1 MRAMNPRRAR
11 SANSPNEDD
20 DSETQRAACPPLVT
34 GALSAI
40 YSGDPFARGMEE
52 DVTAAGRA
60 LEIATVGLGQAGG
73 NLAAEF
79 ARRGYR
85 ALAFNTAASDLST
98 LSASGLSLPE
108 DKRVYIGVDGH
119 DGAGSDV
126 GYARQCVNT
135 HAAKIRERVAEHAV
149 GADIVLLTC
158 GLGGGTGSAAAELVR
173 ALAELSL
180 PMMVLATLPSG
191 HESGIAKVNAV
202 RAVNELVKENLL
214 GWIFVDNARLA
225 ETHGSVSL
233 DRYYA
238 EVNKVVAEPLD
249 AFNHLN
255 ERRGVVPI
263 RTMDSEDL
271 RALLLSNGVLNFG
284 LKQMAKLTTETVIE
298 AVRES
303 VQFSTIM
310 PQGFNLETVSSLGLV
325 LEAPD
330 AILASTPFSFFEQL
344 SEQLKDETG
353 GAAVHLGVYRDNDSE
368 KATIRLVC
376 ASQALPEGVREMVT
390 AARREGA
397 QLRDKMQQTLTGLDL
412 GDIEEYELLRTSPG
426 ILRRPRITEQPPSGT
441 SRKPAFRPS
450 APPQA
455 ERSAQA
461 AAAAA
466 SPPATQALPSI
477 PSITSVQTASP
488 TATPQTSIT
497 PPGASLAADRETY
510 DQMVRDYKSASSE
523 DIRKKVVDRL
533 ESDRRSE
540 NSLVRYYAVRAMTKL
555 DPSLFEDALQAAA
568 QDEDATVRAIAA
580 KALQQRA

>member
-1 MRAMNPRRAR
+1 
-11 SANSPNEDD
+11 
-20 DSETQRAACPPLVT
+20 
-34 GALSAI
+34 
-40 YSGDPFARGMEE
+40 MEE

-98 LSASGLSLPE
+98 LSSSGLSLPE
-108 DKRVYIGVDGH
+108 EKRIYIGVDGH

-126 GYARQCVNT
+126 GYGRQCITT
-135 HAAKIRERVAEHAV
+135 HSTKIRERVAEHAT
-149 GADIVLLTC
+149 GADIVLLCC
-158 GLGGGTGSAAAELVR
+158 GLGGGTGSSVAELVR
-173 ALAELSL
+173 VLDELSL
-180 PMMVLATLPSG
+180 PLLVLATLPSA

-238 EVNKVVAEPLD
+238 EVNKVVAEPID

-263 RTMDSEDL
+263 RTLDSEDL
-271 RALLLSNGVLNFG
+271 RALLLCNGVLNFG
-284 LKQMAKLTTETVIE
+284 VKQMNKLTTEAVIE
-298 AVRES
+298 AIREAE
-303 VQFSTIM
+303 QFSTVA
-310 PQGFNLETVSSLGLV
+310 PQGFSLESVSSLGLV

-330 AILASTPFSFFEQL
+330 SILATTPFSFFEQL

-353 GAAVHLGVYRDNDSE
+353 GAAVHLGVYRDNDAE

-376 ASQALPEGVREMVT
+376 ASSTLPEGVREMVSV
-390 AARREGA
+390 AKREGA
-397 QLRDKMQQTLTGLDL
+397 QLRDKLQQTLTGLDL
-412 GDIEEYELLRTSPG
+412 GEIEEYELLRTSPG
-426 ILRRPRITEQPPSGT
+426 VVRRPRITEHPGPGGNAT
-441 SRKPAFRPS
+441 MSRRPFRPS

-455 ERSAQA
+455 ERTAQV

-466 SPPATQALPSI
+466 SVPPTPAAAPAGPPPLPSI
-477 PSITSVQTASP
+477 TATQSATAS
-488 TATPQTSIT
+488 AAANASVS
-497 PPGASLAADRETY
+497 PPNPPAASLAADRETY

-523 DIRKKVVDRL
+523 DVKKRVVDRL

-580 KALQQRA
+580 KALQTRA

>member
-1 MRAMNPRRAR
+1 
-11 SANSPNEDD
+11 
-20 DSETQRAACPPLVT
+20 
-34 GALSAI
+34 
-40 YSGDPFARGMEE
+40 
-52 DVTAAGRA
+52 
-60 LEIATVGLGQAGG
+60 
-73 NLAAEF
+73 
-79 ARRGYR
+79 
-85 ALAFNTAASDLST
+85 LAFNTAASDLST

-108 DKRVYIGVDGH
+108 EKRVYIGVDGH

-126 GYARQCVNT
+126 GYARSCITT
-135 HAAKIRERVAEHAV
+135 HAGKIRERVAEHAT
-149 GADIVLLTC
+149 GADIVLVTC
-158 GLGGGTGSAAAELVR
+158 GLGGGTGSSAAELVR
-173 ALAELSL
+173 VLEELAL

-238 EVNKVVAEPLD
+238 EVNKIVAEPLD

-255 ERRGVVPI
+255 ERRNVVPI
-263 RTMDSEDL
+263 RTLDSEDL

-298 AVRES
+298 GVREA
-303 VQFSTIM
+303 VQFSSVM

-330 AILASTPFSFFEQL
+330 AILGSTPFSFFEQL

-353 GAAVHLGVYRDNDSE
+353 GAAVHLGVYRDNDAE

-376 ASQALPEGVREMVT
+376 ASAALPEGVREMVS

-412 GDIEEYELLRTSPG
+412 GEIEEYELLRTSPG
-426 ILRRPRITEQPPSGT
+426 VVRRPRITEQPGPAGV
-441 SRKPAFRPS
+441 SRRPAFRPS

-461 AAAAA
+461 AAAKDTKDAKDAKEPKEPKEAA
-466 SPPATQALPSI
+466 PALPTI
-477 PSITSVQTASP
+477 PSITQAQTANP
-488 TATPQTSIT
+488 TNAAAPQTSIQ

-523 DIRKKVVDRL
+523 DVRKRVVDRL

-580 KALQQRA
+580 KALQTRA

>member
-1 MRAMNPRRAR
+1 
-11 SANSPNEDD
+11 
-20 DSETQRAACPPLVT
+20 
-34 GALSAI
+34 
-40 YSGDPFARGMEE
+40 MEE

-60 LEIATVGLGQAGG
+60 LEIAAVGLGQAGG

-98 LSASGLSLPE
+98 LSSSGLSLPE
-108 DKRVYIGVDGH
+108 EKRMYIGLDGH

-126 GYARQCVNT
+126 SYARQCIVTN
-135 HAAKIRERVAEHAV
+135 AAKIRERVAEHAT
-149 GADIVLLTC
+149 GADIVLITC
-158 GLGGGTGSAAAELVR
+158 GLGGGTGSSAAELVR
-173 ALAELSL
+173 ALEELSL
-180 PMMVLATLPSG
+180 PVMVLATLPSS

-238 EVNKVVAEPLD
+238 EVNKIVAEPLD

-263 RTMDSEDL
+263 RTLDSEDL

-284 LKQMAKLTTETVIE
+284 HKQMAKLTTEAVIE
-298 AVRES
+298 SIRES
-303 VQFSTIM
+303 VQFSSVM
-310 PQGFNLETVSSLGLV
+310 PQGFSLESVSSLGLV

-330 AILASTPFSFFEQL
+330 SILSSTPFSFFEQL

-353 GAAVHLGVYRDNDSE
+353 GAAVHLGVYRDNDAE

-376 ASQALPEGVREMVT
+376 ASATLPEGVREMVS

-412 GDIEEYELLRTSPG
+412 GEIEEYELLRTSPG
-426 ILRRPRITEQPPSGT
+426 IVRRPRITEQPPGGGGERAT
-441 SRKPAFRPS
+441 MSRRPFRPS

-455 ERSAQA
+455 ERTAQA
-461 AAAAA
+461 KEKDKDKADKTDKADKGEKDKDATAVPAA
-466 SPPATQALPSI
+466 PGLPNI
-477 PSITSVQTASP
+477 PSITAAQTA
-488 TATPQTSIT
+488 TASAAANAST
-497 PPGASLAADRETY
+497 PPAASLAADRETY

-523 DIRKKVVDRL
+523 DVKKRVVDRL

>member
-1 MRAMNPRRAR
+1 M
-11 SANSPNEDD
+11 
-20 DSETQRAACPPLVT
+20 
-34 GALSAI
+34 
-40 YSGDPFARGMEE
+40 
-52 DVTAAGRA
+52 TAAGRA

-98 LSASGLSLPE
+98 LSSSGLSLPE
-108 DKRVYIGVDGH
+108 EKRIYIGVDGH

-126 GYARQCVNT
+126 GYARSCITT
-135 HAAKIRERVAEHAV
+135 HAGKIREHVAAHAQ
-149 GADIVLLTC
+149 GADIVLITC
-158 GLGGGTGSAAAELVR
+158 GLGGGTGSSAAELVR
-173 ALAELSL
+173 VLEELAL
-180 PMMVLATLPSG
+180 PTMVLATLPSG

-255 ERRGVVPI
+255 ERRNVVPI
-263 RTMDSEDL
+263 RTLDSEDL

-284 LKQMAKLTTETVIE
+284 LKQMGKLTTETVIE
-298 AVRES
+298 GIREA
-303 VQFSTIM
+303 VQFSSVM

-330 AILASTPFSFFEQL
+330 SILGSTPFSFFEQL

-353 GAAVHLGVYRDNDSE
+353 GAAVHLGVYRDNDAE

-376 ASQALPEGVREMVT
+376 ASAALPEGVREMVS

-412 GDIEEYELLRTSPG
+412 GEIEEYELLRTSPG
-426 ILRRPRITEQPPSGT
+426 VVRRPRITEQPGAAGA
-441 SRKPAFRPS
+441 SRRPAFRPS

-455 ERSAQA
+455 ERSAQVA
-461 AAAAA
+461 AAAKDAKDTKDTKDTKEAKEAA
-466 SPPATQALPSI
+466 PAAPALPSI
-477 PSITSVQTASP
+477 PSITQAQTAAP
-488 TATPQTSIT
+488 TNSAAPQTSIQ

-523 DIRKKVVDRL
+523 DVRKRVVDRL

-580 KALQQRA
+580 KALQTRA

>member
-1 MRAMNPRRAR
+1 
-11 SANSPNEDD
+11 
-20 DSETQRAACPPLVT
+20 
-34 GALSAI
+34 
-40 YSGDPFARGMEE
+40 MEE

-79 ARRGYR
+79 GRRGYR
-85 ALAFNTAASDLST
+85 ALAFNTASSDLST
-98 LSASGLSLPE
+98 LSSSGLSLPE
-108 DKRVYIGVDGH
+108 EKRVYIGVDGH

-126 GYARQCVNT
+126 SYGRQCVTT
-135 HAAKIRERVAEHAV
+135 HAVKIREKVAEHAT

-158 GLGGGTGSAAAELVR
+158 GLGGGTGSSVAELVR
-173 ALAELSL
+173 VLDELSL
-180 PMMVLATLPSG
+180 PLMVLATLPSS

-238 EVNKVVAEPLD
+238 EVNKVVVDPLD
-249 AFNHLN
+249 MFNHLN
-255 ERRGVVPI
+255 ERRGVTPI
-263 RTMDSEDL
+263 RTLDSEDL

-284 LKQMAKLTTETVIE
+284 MKQMTKLTTEAVIE
-298 AVRES
+298 GIREA
-303 VQFSTIM
+303 VQFSTVM

-330 AILASTPFSFFEQL
+330 SILSSTPFSFFEQL

-353 GAAVHLGVYRDNDSE
+353 GAAVHLGVYRDNDAE

-376 ASQALPEGVREMVT
+376 ASATLPEGVREMVS
-390 AARREGA
+390 AAKREGA
-397 QLRDKMQQTLTGLDL
+397 QLRDKLQQTLTGLDL
-412 GDIEEYELLRTSPG
+412 GEIEEYELLRTSPG
-426 ILRRPRITEQPPSGT
+426 VVRRPRITEHPQSGGSANV
-441 SRKPAFRPS
+441 SRRPFRPS

-455 ERSAQA
+455 ERTA
-461 AAAAA
+461 AKEATKDAA
-466 SPPATQALPSI
+466 PAMPSI
-477 PSITSVQTASP
+477 PSITAAQTKEQSATASAAANASVSPPNVP
-488 TATPQTSIT
+488 TAN
-497 PPGASLAADRETY
+497 LAADRETY
-510 DQMVRDYKSASSE
+510 DQMVRDYKSASS
-523 DIRKKVVDRL
+523 DDVKKRVVDRL